1 MESLYLDIF
10 NGLFFVCLFRPE
22 CIECTELILG
32 RGIAGF
38 TRISHVWRKIEII
51 MRQRIRIFL
60 LFGAISMLACVKYK
74 YFHDFFV
81 TLLAIETVDR
91 LA

>member
-1 MESLYLDIF
+1 MFSDEQIITS
-10 NGLFFVCLFRPE
+10 
-22 CIECTELILG
+22 ELILG